1 MAYTPINAPASA
13 LPGKQ
18 YGVDDKTG
26 VLMIT
31 NPTPLDIFACDGVM
45 VYYKLGTY
53 SQQLML
59 IGKAFHA
66 WLTFQRYAG
75 GAALTLNS
83 SLGDIA
89 ALILRKRVGMYHYIG
104 MLKGDN
110 DSKAFSGVP
119 HVIAMDWSPAPT
131 EVTLCAIPH
140 RLVAGF
146 YSDMGHY
153 PYYQLPVRSPSTGK
167 RHPQSQG
174 NWAPRPGL
182 YITAQPAG
190 ASTSATVPSASYGNP
205 EGWVMARD
213 PNANIPL
220 YVGRMRTGKSYEQ
233 VLNLVVDGLDYG
245 DSGNKAKSALKAAI
259 TAKLVSVRGVNMAA
273 DCPVPFLLGGLHG
286 SVRILGDAMGSA
298 FADVINPYDDPRVG
312 VESVAVLNHC
322 GNPVAGTLAFP
333 SEQSGITMPI
343 PLIGDLVADT
353 YTLLPYW
360 RADSRDARATWSEVS
375 FPLADTVDGLKVSDI
390 VGWQPYLSF
399 VGLNGVK
406 KVNGADRSL
415 AAMYKGLLQ
424 TNMHDDTPA
433 PVFTNVLTMTQDKAD
448 FAQAGSRAPTL
459 ANDPPTIGE
468 TWMVTARTLVK
479 LAVDGVKA
487 TSTDVEVD
495 EDAIDKIVRLY
506 PLTKMCA

>member
-89 ALILRKRVGMYHYIG
+89 ALILRKRVGMNHYIG

-119 HVIAMDWSPAPT
+119 HVVAMDWSPAPT

-153 PYYQLPVRSPSTGK
+153 PYYQLPLRSPSTGK

-174 NWAPRPGL
+174 NWAPRRGCTLPRSRRGL
-182 YITAQPAG
+182 RRA
-190 ASTSATVPSASYGNP
+190 
-205 EGWVMARD
+205 
-213 PNANIPL
+213 PL
-220 YVGRMRTGKSYEQ
+220 Y
-233 VLNLVVDGLDYG
+233 
-245 DSGNKAKSALKAAI
+245 
-259 TAKLVSVRGVNMAA
+259 
-273 DCPVPFLLGGLHG
+273 
-286 SVRILGDAMGSA
+286 
-298 FADVINPYDDPRVG
+298 
-312 VESVAVLNHC
+312 
-322 GNPVAGTLAFP
+322 
-333 SEQSGITMPI
+333 
-343 PLIGDLVADT
+343 
-353 YTLLPYW
+353 
-360 RADSRDARATWSEVS
+360 
-375 FPLADTVDGLKVSDI
+375 
-390 VGWQPYLSF
+390 
-399 VGLNGVK
+399 
-406 KVNGADRSL
+406 
-415 AAMYKGLLQ
+415 
-424 TNMHDDTPA
+424 PA
-433 PVFTNVLTMTQDKAD
+433 P
-448 FAQAGSRAPTL
+448 PTGIL
-459 ANDPPTIGE
+459 RG
-468 TWMVTARTLVK
+468 
-479 LAVDGVKA
+479 G
-487 TSTDVEVD
+487 
-495 EDAIDKIVRLY
+495 
-506 PLTKMCA
+506 